1 MRSATN
7 AHPDS
12 ATSLAKKHTRLRA
25 REEVRRRLSS
35 VHRSLFSK
43 QMVTVLVHKERP
55 SDLRLLRSR
64 VGLEQDTSLEL
75 ATQPAL
81 RGSTLLGKQMLH
93 HLRDHASL
101 RPGSDVSTPEMG
113 ATSLLTCEVYSHLPM
128 SDLGTGIRAP
138 DRTSHSRHTRWYC
151 MC

>member
-1 MRSATN
+1 
-7 AHPDS
+7 
-12 ATSLAKKHTRLRA
+12 
-25 REEVRRRLSS
+25 
-35 VHRSLFSK
+35 
-43 QMVTVLVHKERP
+43 MVTVLVHEERP

-101 RPGSDVSTPEMG
+101 RPGSDVPTPEMG
-113 ATSLLTCEVYSHLPM
+113 ATSLLTREVYSHLPM

-138 DRTSHSRHTRWYC
+138 DRSSHSTHTRWYC